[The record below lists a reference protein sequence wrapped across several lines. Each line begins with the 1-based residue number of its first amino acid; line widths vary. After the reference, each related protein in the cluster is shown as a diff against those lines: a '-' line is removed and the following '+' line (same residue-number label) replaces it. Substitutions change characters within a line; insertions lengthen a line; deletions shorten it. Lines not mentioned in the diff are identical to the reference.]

1 MSFMTLLLTP
11 PTPKYNSDRRETV
24 LTLTAELVE
33 VLSQATLQSS
43 PNVVNDTVGLDNSS
57 I

>member
-1 MSFMTLLLTP
+1 MTLLLTP